1 MPAPGAR
8 RVAPAGDTSRKM
20 ADAINQHAEMI
31 SYGVL
36 QPRTVAELADEDAVQ
51 GRMLDR
57 KSVV

>member
-1 MPAPGAR
+1 
-8 RVAPAGDTSRKM
+8 M